1 MKSRILAAFTAVI
14 LAASCGPKYQ
24 QPSDG
29 SNLGFALSFIRN
41 ADESINPD
49 QNLLVSPY
57 SAGLALS
64 MLAEGAEGTTR
75 TELNAALNNCL
86 FKAEDLSADGGT
98 KVESANS
105 MWVSSNFSI
114 RNRYVNLLEDDFDAF
129 VDNLIFSDPA
139 AVREI
144 NDWCSEHTAGKIPSI
159 VDRLDPNTV
168 LILLNALYFNAPW
181 AEAFDPE
188 HTEVKPFKGNAGV
201 KDVPMMSRRGKFMYA
216 EYEGCSLVQL
226 PYEGGRYSM
235 YLLLSPLNLTPSKV
249 ISYMHETAFNTALS
263 MLDERDVLLT
273 MPKFKIETA
282 MLLNETLKRM
292 GVRTAFTSAADFS
305 AISESGPVA
314 VDQVKQKCYME
325 VGEKG
330 TEAAAVTSVQMR
342 LTSARPSAD
351 KPVVMEVDRPFI
363 FVIADSVS
371 GNIMFAGKIMNL

>member
-1 MKSRILAAFTAVI
+1 
-14 LAASCGPKYQ
+14 
-24 QPSDG
+24 
-29 SNLGFALSFIRN
+29 
-41 ADESINPD
+41 
-49 QNLLVSPY
+49 
-57 SAGLALS
+57 
-64 MLAEGAEGTTR
+64 
-75 TELNAALNNCL
+75 
-86 FKAEDLSADGGT
+86 
-98 KVESANS
+98 
-105 MWVSSNFSI
+105 
-114 RNRYVNLLEDDFDAF
+114 
-129 VDNLIFSDPA
+129 
-139 AVREI
+139 
-144 NDWCSEHTAGKIPSI
+144 
-159 VDRLDPNTV
+159 
-168 LILLNALYFNAPW
+168 
-181 AEAFDPE
+181 
-188 HTEVKPFKGNAGV
+188 
-201 KDVPMMSRRGKFMYA
+201 
-216 EYEGCSLVQL
+216 
-226 PYEGGRYSM
+226 
-235 YLLLSPLNLTPSKV
+235 
-249 ISYMHETAFNTALS
+249 